1 MRHIFVVLIALTV
14 AGCTTPIDPAAAPV
28 VASTPG
34 SGPAQITVTRDSGIY
49 GSACSF
55 HIAVD
60 GVEVGVLD
68 PGRKLIY
75 RTSAGSH
82 EVRASGS
89 QFCGG
94 AIQYYTATTA
104 AQMNTAISVGTSS
117 NQAIVI
123 RHDQDSAIR

>member
-1 MRHIFVVLIALTV
+1 MGRVLALIFVMAA
-14 AGCTTPIDPAAAPV
+14 AGCTTPIDPSAAPV
-28 VASTPG
+28 VDSVPG
-34 SGPAQITVTRDSGIY
+34 NGPAQITVTRDSGVF

-60 GVEVGVLD
+60 GAEVGILD
-68 PGRKLIY
+68 PGRKLVY

-82 EVRASGS
+82 EIRASVS

-94 AIQYYTATTA
+94 AIQYYSATA
-104 AQMNTAISVGTSS
+104 AAQTNIAISVGSSS